1 MKLARH
7 GIIAVTALVWVSAL
21 ASCEGD
27 LFDTS
32 EGSVDDGNE
41 ALLAGKVD
49 DALKSYAEA
58 VAAIPESPQLN
69 YDRGL
74 AESLAGHHE
83 EATQLLLKALDT
95 REKPLMQKVRAA
107 LGVAY
112 SRWGVALERTAPAP
126 PAVMP
131 GTDPAAAPP
140 DERSP
145 QAEALDKWTVAV
157 KHLEEALRL
166 DPSDAA
172 SLHNLEVALL
182 RVDPPCSSRDDSHED
197 NDTRGAAA
205 LIEPKAE
212 EDPAQAQSGGTP
224 RAPEMARDVLK
235 WTEQLH
241 SCPDDPDWYKIELQE
256 GDRLSGELTVPAEPG
271 ATLALEVVGPDGEVL
286 HPGLAEDGTAST
298 RFDLSGTPAKA
309 GTYYLRVDNVK
320 LDETSYG
327 LEVKVRPACWAV
339 EDRFE
344 DNDTPADAVL
354 LTPGPLDALK
364 LCPNDSD
371 WYAVDLAEGESLF
384 LYAQESQG
392 AGDEDE
398 AAKKPEE
405 GPTVPPFSTEIHGA
419 DGALLAKGAPTGKGR
434 VTTLLT
440 PGPGRYLVRLVGDAD
455 YEGRYDLN
463 VQVVPPCPE
472 GDDRFEDN
480 DVAPDAVDIAQ
491 AAQAEQQAAAAQAN
505 GGQAPPQPAQA
516 SGPPTVFARIC
527 PGDVDWF
534 SYTEQGDKPSVVSA
548 VFEHAKGDLALEL
561 YDETG
566 VTLVARADAS
576 TPEQNGEAVAL
587 PPREK
592 QEDDAAQAPPGS
604 TAPAPEDD
612 AEPPP
617 RTFKIKV
624 SAAPDAENFYL
635 LQVQQ
640 PSPSSG
646 GDSQDPSD
654 SKDEDDKEQDQNKD
668 DQQQDKDQGKQDD
681 EQKDE
686 QKPQEE
692 AKNAPLQDA
701 LDKLD
706 RNPENLEAT
715 ESARKSPLANRRPG
729 KDW

>member
-1 MKLARH
+1 MSVSRNATAGVLAL
-7 GIIAVTALVWVSAL
+7 AWVAAL
-21 ASCEGD
+21 ASCGDGD
-27 LFDTS
+27 LFETS
-32 EGSVDDGNE
+32 EGAVDDGNE
-41 ALLAGKVD
+41 AVLAGKVD

-58 VAAIPESPQLN
+58 VASIPESPELN

-74 AESLAGHHE
+74 AESLAGNHE
-83 EATQLLLKALDT
+83 AATQLLLKALDT

-126 PAVMP
+126 PVD
-131 GTDPAAAPP
+131 GDDAAK
-140 DERSP
+140 DEKSP
-145 QAEALDKWTVAV
+145 QAEALDKWTLAV

-166 DPSDAA
+166 DPGDEG
-172 SLHNLEVALL
+172 SLRNLEVALL
-182 RVDPPCSSRDDSHED
+182 RVDPPCSSRDDERED

-205 LIEPKAE
+205 LLEPKAE
-212 EDPAQAQSGGTP
+212 EDPAAAQSGGTP

-235 WTEQLH
+235 LTEQLH
-241 SCPDDPDWYKIELQE
+241 SCPDDVDWFKVELQA
-256 GDRLSGELTVPAEPG
+256 GDRLSGSLTVPEKPG
-271 ATLALEVVGPDGEVL
+271 AVLSLEVVGPDGEVL
-286 HPGLAEDGTAST
+286 HPGRAADGAAST
-298 RFDLSGTPAKA
+298 SFDLSATPAKT
-309 GTYYLRVDNVK
+309 GTYYLRVDNLE

-327 LEVKVRPACWAV
+327 IDLKVRPACSAV

-344 DNDTPADAVL
+344 DNDAPGQAML

-364 LCPNDSD
+364 LCPDDDD

-392 AGDEDE
+392 TGDEDQDE
-398 AAKKPEE
+398 AAEDD
-405 GPTVPPFSTEIHGA
+405 GPKAPPFHTEIHGV
-419 DGALLAKGAPTGKGR
+419 DGALLSKGAPTGKGR

-440 PGPGRYLVRLVGDAD
+440 PGPGRYLVRVAGDDD
-455 YEGRYDLN
+455 YEGRYDMN

-480 DVAPDAVDIAQ
+480 DVAPDAVDVAE

-505 GGQAPPQPAQA
+505 GGQAPPQPQPGG
-516 SGPPTVFARIC
+516 GPPTLFARVC

-566 VTLVARADAS
+566 FNLITRADDS
-576 TPEQNGEAVAL
+576 TPEQNGEALGL

-592 QEDDAAQAPPGS
+592 PQDDPGAANPGGNV
-604 TAPAPEDD
+604 PEEE

-617 RTFKIKV
+617 RTFRIKV
-624 SAAPDAENFYL
+624 SAPGDAENFYL
-635 LQVQQ
+635 LQIQQ

-646 GDSQDPSD
+646 GDSQDQSD
-654 SKDEDDKEQDQNKD
+654 SDDKDDNQDDQNPD
-668 DQQQDKDQGKQDD
+668 DQKQD

-686 QKPQEE
+686 GDDQQDENEQKDQEQ
-692 AKNAPLQDA
+692 AKNEPLQDA

-706 RNPENLEAT
+706 RNPENLEAV
-715 ESARKSPLANRRPG
+715 ESAKKSPLANRRPG